1 MIMKKLLLRIL
12 IGSSFG
18 ISGVLFQ
25 HLLISIILCVIGF
38 ALFEIYDK
46 QNNLVNT
53 GVLTCS
59 LGIPKLDI
67 PQIDQNAVTHWSED

>member
-1 MIMKKLLLRIL
+1 MKRKKKVNNSSEL
-12 IGSSFG
+12 IFTCN
-18 ISGVLFQ
+18 V
-25 HLLISIILCVIGF
+25 
-38 ALFEIYDK
+38 EIYDK

-67 PQIDQNAVTHWSED
+67 PKIDRNTVTKWEE

>member
-1 MIMKKLLLRIL
+1 M

-18 ISGVLFQ
+18 ISGFLVY

-46 QNNLVNT
+46 QNNLVNI
-53 GVLTCS
+53 GVLTYS
-59 LGIPKLDI
+59 LGTPKLDI
-67 PQIDQNAVTHWSED
+67 PQIDRKIVTPWVEE